1 MVEEA
6 ISERELAVRA
16 PARRG
21 RAANGQAEV
30 EVSHWLV
37 AFVGLGSVGVLLGF
51 WGVAAWGLYTL
62 FA

>member
-6 ISERELAVRA
+6 GRELA
-16 PARRG
+16 G
-21 RAANGQAEV
+21 RAAARRARAANEQADL

-37 AFVGLGSVGVLLGF
+37 ALVGLGSVGVLLGF
-51 WGVAAWGLYTL
+51 WGLVALGLYTL